1 MNKTPHLY
9 AIKFHPNDEC
19 KGKMDIK
26 ATKTPLGNWKNKVEK
41 WKKPERY
48 KSNFDTLENK

>member
-41 WKKPERY
+41 WNKPERY